1 MKNRVV
7 VPFLGLLMALLLIS
21 LPLMTSCDRGL
32 SPANIPEEQ
41 AADLVIYNGKVVT
54 VDKSFSIAQ
63 AVAVKGDKIIA
74 VGTDEEIEALVGKN
88 TKVLNLMGKTMLP
101 GINDTHVHSTLFGSE
116 KPPLVIDLTDPN
128 IKTIA
133 DIVSAVENKAQ
144 TIERG
149 RWIIGVGLNLN
160 TIEESKQYPVR
171 LPTRWDLDPVSP
183 DNPVCLTVG
192 YFSFLPPVDLLN
204 SKAMEIVGI
213 TKDTPFPAIGEIVKN
228 WETGEPTGL
237 LKGMSMD
244 LVVKKALPAYNL
256 EDKKQ
261 AALAAI
267 RDLNRLGITSITDG
281 ALGPGTRGDY
291 QGIWDDE
298 CIRAYQEIYNEGK
311 LTMRVGILMV
321 FTPYNTCNIDEMQ
334 KSLASADMH
343 SGPDNEWLRIAGTKF
358 FADGN
363 PMMQTSWNY
372 EPYPDGTYG
381 TLNSPGNTD
390 KERIQA
396 LADIIAYAHNLGWRV
411 GIHAIGDRAADVC
424 ADAFIKAERDNP
436 KGLRHYVIHGGSISV
451 GKAKS
456 MLSLVFGVS
465 PQLGMMLEFMRFF
478 TGGDMSDE
486 QGMPGMLRE
495 PMASPLKELIDA
507 GVHVAGS
514 SDVPC
519 AGPDWK
525 LGIQGAI
532 FQGLSVEQA
541 IRMYTIEGAWLDHM
555 ENIKG
560 SIEVGKLADFCIL
573 DINILT
579 IDTMDIGDIQNLIT
593 IVGGKIVYD
602 ASKL

>member
-7 VPFLGLLMALLLIS
+7 VLLFGLLMALLLVS

-88 TKVLNLMGKTMLP
+88 TKVLNLKGKTMLP

-237 LKGMSMD
+237 LKGMPMD
-244 LVVKKALPAYNL
+244 LVVKKTLPAYNL

-261 AALAAI
+261 AALAAM
-267 RDLNRLGITSITDG
+267 RELNALGITSTTDG

-298 CIRAYQEIYNEGK
+298 CIRAYQDLYNGGR

-321 FTPYNTCNIDEMQ
+321 FTPYNTCNIDEI
-334 KSLASADMH
+334 KKGLASADMH

-363 PMMQTSWNY
+363 PMMKTAWNY
-372 EPYPDGTYG
+372 APYSDRSYG
-381 TLNSPGNTD
+381 TLNSPGATD
-390 KERIQA
+390 EERIQS
-396 LADIIAYAHNLGWRV
+396 LTDIIAYAHGLGVRV
-411 GIHAIGDRAADVC
+411 GIHAIGDRASDVC
-424 ADAFIKAERDNP
+424 ADALIKAERNNP
-436 KGLRHYVIHGGSISV
+436 KGLRHYVIHGAAISA
-451 GKAKS
+451 GKAES
-456 MLSLVFGVS
+456 MARFNIGISTQ
-465 PQLGMMLEFMRFF
+465 PGMMLDFMQLFGGSAAMP
-478 TGGDMSDE
+478 TGPMSS
-486 QGMPGMLRE
+486 GLRD
-495 PMASPLKELIDA
+495 LIDS

-519 AGPDWK
+519 ARPDWK
-525 LGIQGAI
+525 IGITGAI
-532 FQGLSVEQA
+532 LQGCTIKQA

-555 ENIKG
+555 EDIKG

-573 DINILT
+573 DKDILNISPKE
-579 IDTMDIGDIQNLIT
+579 IVNIQNLMT

-602 ASKL
+602 AGKL

>member
-7 VPFLGLLMALLLIS
+7 VLLFGLLMALLLVS
-21 LPLMTSCDRGL
+21 LPLMTSCARGL

-74 VGTDEEIEALVGKN
+74 VGTDEEIKALVGKN
-88 TKVLNLMGKTMLP
+88 TKVLNLEGKTMLP

-116 KPPLVIDLTDPN
+116 KPPLVIDLTDPKLN
-128 IKTIA
+128 SIAAIVKAVGERAKT
-133 DIVSAVENKAQ
+133 VKSGE
-144 TIERG
+144 
-149 RWIIGVGLNLN
+149 WIIGMGLNLSVL
-160 TIEESKQYPVR
+160 EGDKEDQAR
-171 LPTRWDLDPVSP
+171 LPTRWDLDAVAPN
-183 DNPVCLTVG
+183 NPVCLTVG
-192 YFSFLPPVDLLN
+192 YFSFLSPVNLLN
-204 SKAMEIVGI
+204 SKALELVGI
-213 TKDTPFPAIGEIVKN
+213 TKDAPDSAMGEIVKDLA
-228 WETGEPTGL
+228 TGEFTGL
-237 LKGMSMD
+237 LMGTMTNGM
-244 LVVKKALPAYNL
+244 VKKTLPAFTL

-261 AALAAI
+261 AALSAM
-267 RDLNRLGITSITDG
+267 RELNALGITSFIDG

-298 CIRAYQEIYNEGK
+298 CIRAYQELYNEGK
-311 LTMRVGILMV
+311 LTARVGIMAV
-321 FTPYNTCNIDEMQ
+321 FTPYNTCDVELM
-334 KSLASADMH
+334 KEGLASYKD
-343 SGPDNEWLRIAGTKF
+343 PTPNNEWLRIAGTKF

-372 EPYPDGTYG
+372 DPYPDGTYG

-390 KERIQA
+390 KERIQS
-396 LADIIAYAHNLGWRV
+396 LTDIIAYAHNLGWRV
-411 GIHAIGDRAADVC
+411 GIHAIGDRASDVC
-424 ADAFIKAERDNP
+424 ADAFVKAERDNP

-451 GKAKS
+451 NKAKS
-456 MLSLVFGVS
+456 MAECDVS
-465 PQLGMMLEFMRFF
+465 MSTQLGMMLDLMRFF
-478 TGGDMSDE
+478 FGGDMPDMSD
-486 QGMPGMLRE
+486 MSGMLGE
-495 PMASPLKELIDA
+495 PTASPTKGLIDA

-525 LGIQGAI
+525 LGIQGGI
-532 FQGLSVEQA
+532 FQGLSVEQV

-560 SIEVGKLADFCIL
+560 SIEADKLADFCIL
-573 DINILT
+573 DKDILT
-579 IDTMDIGDIQNLIT
+579 IDTAEIGDIQNLMT

-602 ASKL
+602 AGNL